1 MKTIISARVLAIL
14 ITVAFSITQA
24 YSRDAV
30 FSQSIDS
37 TPSDRFS
44 MNVVMVEFE
53 AKPAG
58 NGNQLRWSTILET
71 NLSHY
76 EIERSVSNQPF
87 RKIGTIK
94 AAGSGSLSVEYSFT
108 DNAPVKGT
116 NVYRIRMVDTRGGS
130 RLSEHKLVHGNAQVM
145 VSLASRAYP
154 NPARRG
160 THVRMTVPDAGLYA
174 IRLVSLQGRVVL
186 EATMDNT
193 DGAGLGLE
201 LPHALP
207 AGVYVLDALSEETQ
221 ARHQHKII
229 IQ

>member
-14 ITVAFSITQA
+14 CTVASTITQV

-76 EIERSVSNQPF
+76 EIERSISNQPF
-87 RKIGTIK
+87 KKIGTVK
-94 AAGSGSLSVEYSFT
+94 AAGSGSLSVEYTFT
-108 DNAPVKGT
+108 DNAPIKGT

-130 RLSEHKLVHGNAQVM
+130 RLSEHKLVNGNAQAL
-145 VSLASRAYP
+145 VSQASRAYP

-160 THVRMTVPDAGLYA
+160 TQVRMMVPETGVYA
-174 IRLVSLQGRVVL
+174 VRLISLQGQVVVQ
-186 EATMDNT
+186 AAMDNT
-193 DGAGLGLE
+193 HGDGLGIQV
-201 LPHALP
+201 PQDVP
-207 AGVYVLDALSEETQ
+207 AGVYILHAFSEETQ
-221 ARHQHKII
+221 SLHQHKVI

>member
-1 MKTIISARVLAIL
+1 MKTIISARVLAML
-14 ITVAFSITQA
+14 IIVAASITKG

-53 AKPAG
+53 ARPAG

-76 EIERSVSNQPF
+76 EIERSISNQPF
-87 RKIGTIK
+87 KKIGTVK
-94 AAGSGSLSVEYSFT
+94 AAGSGSLSVEYTFT
-108 DNAPVKGT
+108 DNAPIKGT
-116 NVYRIRMVDTRGGS
+116 IVYRIRMVDTRGGS
-130 RLSEHKLVHGNAQVM
+130 RLSEHKLVNGNAQAM
-145 VSLASRAYP
+145 VSQSSRAYP

-160 THVRMTVPDAGLYA
+160 TQVRMMVPETGVYA
-174 IRLVSLQGRVVL
+174 VRLISLQGQVVVQ
-186 EATMDNT
+186 ASMDNT
-193 DGAGLGLE
+193 HGDGLGLQV
-201 LPHALP
+201 PQDVP
-207 AGVYVLDALSEETQ
+207 AGVYILHAFSEETQ
-221 ARHQHKII
+221 SLHQHKVI